1 MFSVIFEVQPRSD
14 RWDAYLGHAAM
25 LRPELLRIDGFID
38 NVRYRSRR
46 EPGRLLSLSTWRDE
60 KALVRWRVHA
70 QHHEVQTQGRAS
82 VFSDYHLRVGQVTA
96 DTHVPAGHAI
106 REQRLDTTETGLGVA
121 VTIVQ
126 AHDSA
131 IGEDL
136 APAKVAARF
145 GLVVDPATPDPVT
158 PVPATTDGP
167 AAWDVFDAILTPGDR
182 LVLATWAAAPGAW
195 ARIPDGARRREVRI
209 VRDYGLID
217 RREAPQYFP
226 PVAS

>member
-1 MFSVIFEVQPRSD
+1 MFCVIFEVQPRPD

-60 KALVRWRVHA
+60 KALVRWRTHA
-70 QHHEVQTQGRAS
+70 LHHDVQAEGRAS
-82 VFSDYHLRVGQVTA
+82 VFRHYHLRVGQVTA
-96 DTHVPAGHAI
+96 DTHVPDGHAL
-106 REQRLDTTETGLGVA
+106 REQRLDTTEVGLGVA

-126 AHDSA
+126 AHDPA
-131 IGEDL
+131 AGDDL
-136 APAKVAARF
+136 APNEVAARL
-145 GLVVDPATPDPVT
+145 GLDQPDRAVPGAPV
-158 PVPATTDGP
+158 
-167 AAWDVFDAILTPGDR
+167 AWDVFDAILTPGDR
-182 LVLATWAAAPGAW
+182 LALATWTDAPGAW
-195 ARIPDGARRREVRI
+195 TRFPAGARRREVRI

-226 PVAS
+226 PVGP